1 MHIDTNL
8 LITWGAVS
16 RKYRKNEFI
25 FYEGDQC
32 RFYHQIEE
40 GKVKMCCY
48 NDEGKVYIQGMF
60 LKDESFGEPPLFLNE
75 IYPACAV
82 AETDCTIL
90 KLSKESLFK
99 ILNEYTELQ
108 MLFITNFAK
117 RIYDKASANKN
128 IISIHPDQ
136 RITGFLKKYKKENQ
150 LTGSKVLIPYT
161 RQQIADFL
169 GLRVETV
176 IRTLKK
182 MEENQKVEIRKRK
195 LYF

>member
-16 RKYRKNEFI
+16 RKYKKNEFI

-48 NDEGKVYIQGMF
+48 NDEGKVFIQGLF
-60 LKDESFGEPPLFLNE
+60 EKGESFGEPPLFLNE
-75 IYPACAV
+75 IYPSCAQ
-82 AETDCTIL
+82 AETDCTVL
-90 KLSKESLFK
+90 KLSKESLLK

-117 RIYDKASANKN
+117 RIYDKTIANKN
-128 IISIHPDQ
+128 IVSTHPDQ
-136 RITGFLKKYKKENQ
+136 RITGFLRNYKKENQ
-150 LTGSKVLIPYT
+150 LAGSKALIPFT
-161 RQQIADFL
+161 RQQLADFL

-182 MEENQKVEIRKRK
+182 MEEDKKVEIRKRK

>member
-16 RKYRKNEFI
+16 RKYKKNEFI

-48 NDEGKVYIQGMF
+48 NDEGKVFIQGLF
-60 LKDESFGEPPLFLNE
+60 EKGESFGEPPLFLNE
-75 IYPACAV
+75 IYPSCAQ
-82 AETDCTIL
+82 AETDCTVL
-90 KLSKESLFK
+90 KLSKESLLK

-117 RIYDKASANKN
+117 RIYDKTIANKN
-128 IISIHPDQ
+128 IVSTHPDQ
-136 RITGFLKKYKKENQ
+136 RITGFLRNYKKENQ
-150 LTGSKVLIPYT
+150 LAGSKVLIPFT
-161 RQQIADFL
+161 RQQLADFL

-182 MEENQKVEIRKRK
+182 MEEDKKVEIRKRK